1 MWTFRGETGK
11 QGPDVGASDLTDD
24 ALRLRVF
31 STRLLAN
38 ALVGWLV
45 ATVAY
50 ERIRVLFTGYVAL
63 RFELDALGVNVTGVI
78 RTMTAEHNTGELM
91 GHG

>member
-1 MWTFRGETGK
+1 M
-11 QGPDVGASDLTDD
+11 PASVHG
-24 ALRLRVF
+24 LRVHGNSF
-31 STRLLAN
+31 VFVVVRSR
-38 ALVGWLV
+38 WLV

-50 ERIRVLFTGYVAL
+50 ERIRVLFTGYVAP

-78 RTMTAEHNTGELM
+78 RTMTAEHNMGELM